1 MDRRNLTLDIRA
13 DNIGAKRVNVRS
25 SLTVENL
32 VATVKDKFNLD
43 GEFRM
48 SLPGASQPLALEATL
63 DQAGVEDEGTL
74 VCVRVTEATGTLDAI
89 RLGDR
94 HGFSKDYKRVWL
106 VESSTLIEYDLA
118 WQPAVIGRK
127 DHRNPMNN
135 RLLAVDL
142 EPAEEL
148 PTVSRHHACIT
159 EKRGQ
164 FLLEDIQGRNPVYL
178 DGTRIRQGTLHPLTA
193 GQTIQVGRVRL
204 TFNLIA

>member
-1 MDRRNLTLDIRA
+1 MDRRNLTLDIKA

-32 VATVKDKFNLD
+32 LATIKDKFNLD
-43 GEFRM
+43 GEFRLT
-48 SLPGASQPLALEATL
+48 LPGASEPLAPEAAL
-63 DQAGVEDEGTL
+63 DQAGVQDESTL
-74 VCVRVTEATGTLDAI
+74 LCVRVTEATGTLDAI
-89 RLGDR
+89 RSGER
-94 HGFSKDYKRVWL
+94 HEFSKGFKRVWL
-106 VESSTLIEYDLA
+106 VEGSTLIEYDLT

-142 EPAEEL
+142 EPVEEL

-164 FLLEDIQGRNPVYL
+164 FFIEDIQGRNPVYL
-178 DGTRIRQGTLHPLTA
+178 DGTRLREGSQQPLTA
-193 GQTIQVGRVRL
+193 GHTIQVGRVRL
-204 TFNLIA
+204 TFNLMG

>member
-1 MDRRNLTLDIRA
+1 MDRTNLTLEIRA
-13 DNIGAKRVNVRS
+13 DNIGAKRVNVRG
-25 SLTVENL
+25 SLTVGNL
-32 VATVKDKFNLD
+32 IAAIKDKFNLD
-43 GEFRM
+43 GEFLLT
-48 SLPGASQPLALEATL
+48 LPGATETLSAETPL
-63 DQAGVEDEGTL
+63 DQAGVQDESTL

-89 RLGDR
+89 EHGERLL
-94 HGFSKDYKRVWL
+94 FSKTFKRVWL
-106 VESSTLIEYDLA
+106 TEGSTLSEYDLT

-135 RLLAVDL
+135 RLLAVDV
-142 EPAEEL
+142 EHAEEL

-178 DGTRIRQGTLHPLTA
+178 DGTRLRQGTQHPLTA

-204 TFNLIA
+204 TFNLMG

>member
-1 MDRRNLTLDIRA
+1 MDRRNLTLDIQA
-13 DNIGAKRVNVRS
+13 DNIGAKRVNVRG
-25 SLTVENL
+25 SLTVGNL
-32 VATVKDKFNLD
+32 IATVKDKFNLD
-43 GEFRM
+43 GEFQ
-48 SLPGASQPLALEATL
+48 LKVAKASEPLALETPL
-63 DQAGVEDEGTL
+63 DQAGVEEGGTL

-89 RLGDR
+89 R
-94 HGFSKDYKRVWL
+94 HGERQRFSKAFKRVWL
-106 VESSTLIEYDLA
+106 VEDSTLAEYDLT

-142 EPAEEL
+142 ETVEEL

-164 FLLEDIQGRNPVYL
+164 FVLEDIQGRNPVYL

-204 TFNLIA
+204 TFNLMG